1 MIKKLVP
8 ISFLTVGA
16 LFLILTYAFLNGSTC
31 QYSINLHV
39 PDDERDVFMTCYR
52 GKVVALQTKQD
63 QQGNFLSKWKV
74 EARQLRIGEQTVY
87 FVYSRTKLIDD
98 NQEDSNDHFNQ
109 ISSGYRFLFY
119 RLIRQGNDIYI
130 FQSFPRFYI
139 HKGQIEG
146 KLDIWE

>member
-1 MIKKLVP
+1 MVKKLVP
-8 ISFLTVGA
+8 ISFITVGA

-87 FVYSRTKLIDD
+87 FVYSRT
-98 NQEDSNDHFNQ
+98 
-109 ISSGYRFLFY
+109 
-119 RLIRQGNDIYI
+119 
-130 FQSFPRFYI
+130 
-139 HKGQIEG
+139 
-146 KLDIWE
+146 